1 MGDVAT
7 RKTSASFWVLAA
19 LLEGPAHGYA
29 IAKRSA
35 DLSDDGPPMGPGTL
49 YGTLARLHAE
59 GSIEPCGDEVVD
71 GRNRRIYRITEHG
84 RSIVKEDAQRLASA
98 RRVHRLLGT
107 TALDA

>member
-1 MGDVAT
+1 MAT

-49 YGTLARLHAE
+49 YGTLERLHAE
-59 GSIEPCGDEVVD
+59 GSVEPCGDEVVD

-84 RSIVKEDAQRLASA
+84 RSIVIEENAQRLASA
-98 RRVHRLLGT
+98 QRVHRLLGI
-107 TALDA
+107 TA